1 VGAQGEVHRLLE
13 GELRA
18 CPTRLMP
25 ATLAKSRASRP
36 EEAVIELRH
45 DIRVLD
51 RPAGLHRPE
60 VHPSILT

>member
-1 VGAQGEVHRLLE
+1 
-13 GELRA
+13 
-18 CPTRLMP
+18 MP

-36 EEAVIELRH
+36 EESIIELRH
-45 DIRVLD
+45 HIRVLD